1 MKFIFNKLKAIIH
14 SGKSYKSKVSG
25 FSLLELLVVISIIA
39 VLLALGISS
48 FNTAQKKARDAKR
61 KNDVKDVSSALEQYY
76 SVCGSLYPTPA
87 GASFYTSIV
96 CGSPSISI
104 MSTVPSDPRATPY
117 FCPTPVSTNCSSG
130 NYKICTILESEATSE
145 YCILNQ
151 Q

>member
-96 CGSPSISI
+96 CGRIIISH
-104 MSTVPSDPRATPY
+104 TCWGKFLY
-117 FCPTPVSTNCSSG
+117 FHSLRKPQHFHNVDSS
-130 NYKICTILESEATSE
+130 
-145 YCILNQ
+145 Q
-151 Q
+151 